1 MKSSPALQLSADISK
16 ELSWKKSGKKQKK
29 NMDSVSQWDT
39 SAHNTDKCVG
49 IQNVT
54 EFLKP

>member
-1 MKSSPALQLSADISK
+1 
-16 ELSWKKSGKKQKK
+16 
-29 NMDSVSQWDT
+29 MDSVSQWDT